1 MAGMTQQ
8 EALRF
13 IKGYIGVEDGGHLS
27 DFTHRTL
34 DEFYIE
40 FCNLEIDGKPYSGSS
55 KREKFHKIL
64 CDSTPDTQAKII
76 RGILKKCP
84 HDPSKPFRSQQ
95 AVDELVAIAQRLEG
109 VAGVAS
115 PTLEITSEVVERAL
129 LDAEHLIKISG
140 ATSGVDRI
148 HTALHGYLKAICNRQ
163 RIAFSGDPTINS
175 LFRMIKDQHP
185 AFTTTGPRADDITKI
200 TRAMSQVMD
209 VLNPIRNQA
218 SVAHPNEEL
227 LEEAEAMLVIN
238 VVRSILHYLNAKLS
252 MLNSGL

>member
-1 MAGMTQQ
+1 MTFQ
-8 EALRF
+8 EILRF
-13 IKGYIGVEDGGHLS
+13 IKNYIGVEEGGHLA
-27 DFTHRTL
+27 DFTHRSL
-34 DEFYIE
+34 DEFYAE
-40 FCNLEIDGKPYSGSS
+40 YCDLDIDAKPIQGS
-55 KREKFHKIL
+55 KRYKFEKIL
-64 CDSTPDTQAKII
+64 GDSSPGIQAKII
-76 RGILKKCP
+76 RGILKRCP
-84 HDPSKPFRSQQ
+84 PDPSSALRSLQ
-95 AVDELVAIAQRLEG
+95 AGEELQAIALRLEG
-109 VAGVAS
+109 VLAVSS
-115 PTLEITSEVVERAL
+115 PTLATRSEVVDRAL
-129 LDAEHLIKISG
+129 ADAEHLIKISG

-148 HTALHGYLKAICNRQ
+148 HTALHGYLKAICKRQ

-175 LFRMIKDQHP
+175 LFRLIKDQHP

-252 MLNSGL
+252 VPCVKI